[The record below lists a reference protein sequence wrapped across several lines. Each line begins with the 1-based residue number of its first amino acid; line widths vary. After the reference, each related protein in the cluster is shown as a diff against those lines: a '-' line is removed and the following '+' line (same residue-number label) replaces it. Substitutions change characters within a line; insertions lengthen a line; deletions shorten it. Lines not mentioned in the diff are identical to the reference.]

1 MEFRKVITDMKS
13 RIECIPLDEAVRLGS
28 EMGVREV
35 QAGKNAFRMLAHHPD
50 LVRHLYGLLTMLSTR
65 NKLDSR
71 LRELMIMRIAWTTG
85 SEYAWFQHFRIATTQ
100 AGVSP
105 EEILAVRDWRG
116 SELFG
121 PTERAVLAAVDDTCA
136 HGKVSDAV
144 WAECGRHLKEPAVL
158 IEMVVA
164 IANWIMF
171 SQLLQSLRVP
181 LEAGAAPWPPDG
193 KGPTPAGIY

>member
-1 MEFRKVITDMKS
+1 MKS
-13 RIECIPLDEAVRLGS
+13 RIECIPLEDALRLGS
-28 EMGVREV
+28 EMGIREV
-35 QAGKNAFRMLAHHPD
+35 QAGKNAFRALAHHPD
-50 LVRHLYGLLTMLSTR
+50 LVRQLYGLLIMLSSR

-85 SEYAWFQHFRIATTQ
+85 SEYAWFQHYRIATTQ
-100 AGVSP
+100 AEVTP
-105 EEILAVRDWRG
+105 AEILAVRDWRN
-116 SELFG
+116 SNLFG
-121 PTERAVLAAVDDTCA
+121 PAERAVLAAVDDTRD

-144 WAECGRHLKEPAVL
+144 WAECEQHLREPAVL

-181 LEAGAAPWPPDG
+181 LEAGATPWPPDG
-193 KGPTPAGIY
+193 KAPTPTE

>member
-1 MEFRKVITDMKS
+1 MELKS
-13 RIECIPLDEAVRLGS
+13 RIECVPLEEALRLGS
-28 EMGVREV
+28 EMGIREV

-85 SEYAWFQHFRIATTQ
+85 SEYAWFQHYRIATTQ
-100 AGVSP
+100 AGVTP
-105 EEILAVRDWRG
+105 EEIVAVRDWRK
-116 SELFG
+116 SDLFS
-121 PTERAVLAAVDDTCA
+121 PADRAVLAAVDDTRED
-136 HGKVSDAV
+136 GKVSDTV
-144 WAECGRHLKEPAVL
+144 WAECGQQLKEPAVL

-181 LEAGAAPWPPDG
+181 IEGGAAPWPPDG
-193 KGPTPAGIY
+193 KCPTP